1 MSHHTQ
7 RPLTLRAAL
16 IPLLLVG
23 VFAPPAPAAT
33 ASDESKPVPEQQPAK
48 PMVKKEPM
56 AGEMKKDT
64 MKKGDVK
71 KAAEKKAREMK
82 DVMDKESKSMPRKE
96 NQK

>member
-1 MSHHTQ
+1 MPGTF
-7 RPLTLRAAL
+7 RVAAIVAAL
-16 IPLLLVG
+16 AVSS
-23 VFAPPAPAAT
+23 ASAYAADPPMKM
-33 ASDESKPVPEQQPAK
+33 D
-48 PMVKKEPM
+48 EPM

-96 NQK
+96 TKSK